1 MFLNG
6 IFFALRYK
14 IFELIMADPK
24 ETRKRIKEMRERIF
38 KEADKV
44 SVKNQI
50 EKDAQ
55 ETNSAPQKSLDK
67 GEISLEEK
75 K

>member
-14 IFELIMADPK
+14 IFELIMADPE

-44 SVKNQI
+44 SVK
-50 EKDAQ
+50 KY
-55 ETNSAPQKSLDK
+55 
-67 GEISLEEK
+67 
-75 K
+75 

>member
-1 MFLNG
+1 
-6 IFFALRYK
+6 
-14 IFELIMADPK
+14 MADPE

-50 EKDAQ
+50 KKDVQ
-55 ETNSAPQKSLDK
+55 ETISAPQKSLDN

-75 K
+75 KTKKHH